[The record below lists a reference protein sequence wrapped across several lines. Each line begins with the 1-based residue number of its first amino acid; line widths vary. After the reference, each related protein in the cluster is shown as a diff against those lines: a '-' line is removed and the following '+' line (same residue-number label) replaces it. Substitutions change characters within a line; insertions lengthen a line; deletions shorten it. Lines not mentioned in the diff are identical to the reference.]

1 MDIQFA
7 HSLIE
12 ALREDRCIFGYSG
25 FFPDEHSPRLIELG
39 EAVLNGWE
47 GTVPVKGRLGYVMV
61 EAYQN
66 IVRHRA
72 RPLSMPDRGEGQ
84 SMFLLRCHATGQQV
98 FACNLVTRSQA
109 LKLDKDLADLQG
121 RDNTELKELY
131 LEGIQRTSKPGTR
144 GAGLGLIEMV
154 RRTGGG
160 ASWTF
165 NPIEDGHD
173 LFAISLD
180 VGATDGADVL
190 QLDGPLHR
198 LVLEHRVLLFHVGIW
213 TTEIEHVLMGLALN
227 EGPAEGGEDLLKR
240 SDRLKRTVEVVR
252 STLDLAA
259 PVLFVLHGGDRTIFS
274 MGGMIDRRAV
284 GKLLARLSDVEGTL
298 RVEDRPKGE
307 KVLATVDVPW

>member
-1 MDIQFA
+1 
-7 HSLIE
+7 
-12 ALREDRCIFGYSG
+12 
-25 FFPDEHSPRLIELG
+25 
-39 EAVLNGWE
+39 
-47 GTVPVKGRLGYVMV
+47 
-61 EAYQN
+61 
-66 IVRHRA
+66 
-72 RPLSMPDRGEGQ
+72 
-84 SMFLLRCHATGQQV
+84 
-98 FACNLVTRSQA
+98 
-109 LKLDKDLADLQG
+109 
-121 RDNTELKELY
+121 
-131 LEGIQRTSKPGTR
+131 
-144 GAGLGLIEMV
+144 MV

-180 VGATDGADVL
+180 VGATDGADAL

-227 EGPAEGGEDLLKR
+227 ERPAEGGEDLLKR